1 MTWPLAQPGQA
12 PNTEA
17 ELEQLLSLPDNAT
30 VKALASLDGDI
41 MVLGAGGKMGP
52 TLCRMARRALDVA
65 GVPRTGPGA
74 RRVIAV
80 SRFSDNDCAA
90 ALDNLGVVVHRADLS
105 NPREVAELPTAANA
119 IWMAGQKFG
128 SSANPAAIWA
138 QNVVASVYAAERLAG
153 ARIVCFSTG
162 NVYGPSPVGDGGSK
176 ESDALLGHGDYAMSC
191 IGRER
196 VFDAI
201 TRRTQ
206 SPLLLYRL
214 FYACDLR
221 YGVVTDIAQRVLR
234 GDPVDVTA
242 TAVNVIWQGDANR
255 LALRALALAHTA
267 PASPASPASPAP
279 PAPPASP
286 ASPPAPASPASPI
299 TNEATESRAL
309 NVTGPVISVR
319 ALTQQLAST
328 GSVAWR
334 ASGVEYDNA
343 LIANTVALQ
352 ALLPFESL
360 PLETLLSWTLHW
372 IAGGGRLL
380 GKPTK
385 FEVRDG
391 RY

>member
-90 ALDNLGVVVHRADLS
+90 ALDNRGVVVHRADLS

-267 PASPASPASPAP
+267 PASPASPASP
-279 PAPPASP
+279 
-286 ASPPAPASPASPI
+286 I